1 MKGILLYFLLAG
13 MVLIHIPRTVLHE
26 CEHHSHSCDHEEN
39 QNEQNTDLS
48 FILKDLCMYAFNA
61 LDAGSELILPDVSFS
76 CESPIN
82 SFSLTLSSSEDILL
96 RASQFVSSQL
106 NTAKELTNF

>member
-48 FILKDLCMYAFNA
+48 FHSDECDLCMYAFNA
-61 LDAGSELILPDVSFS
+61 LDTPGSELILPDVSFS

-96 RASQFVSSQL
+96 RGLPIRFL
-106 NTAKELTNF
+106 TAKHC

>member
-1 MKGILLYFLLAG
+1 MKGVLLYFLLAG

-48 FILKDLCMYAFNA
+48 FHSDECDLCMYAFNA
-61 LDAGSELILPDVSFS
+61 LDTPGSELILPMYLFHV
-76 CESPIN
+76 N
-82 SFSLTLSSSEDILL
+82 HSSIHFLL
-96 RASQFVSSQL
+96 HYHPRKIFC
-106 NTAKELTNF
+106 

>member
-26 CEHHSHSCDHEEN
+26 CEHHSHSCHHEEN

-48 FILKDLCMYAFNA
+48 FHSDECDLCMYAFNA
-61 LDAGSELILPDVSFS
+61 LDTPGSELIVPDVSFS

-96 RASQFVSSQL
+96 RGPPNSFSHS
-106 NTAKELTNF
+106 